1 MKNSTLLLTIAS
13 AMLLQ
18 AAPAVAQN
26 NVPIR
31 KIKAVKPATEL
42 TLLDRVESDTH
53 RKIYQY
59 NEYGYITSVMEYR
72 KEVGQW
78 VLNTDNSYRQEYVF
92 NAAGQCTARTCFNV
106 DKAGNKTTEKNKANM
121 EVIGDKT
128 WERYYK
134 EYSDGTTHIS
144 EAYAYDQ
151 WGNRVEEIIYGY
163 DSYSK
168 KETIRTYNKREYS
181 GPVDKYTDNANYE
194 SLKNGRLLYY
204 LRARGY
210 DDYHFTMNTN
220 ELYVEEFRKIV
231 WQTENDKL
239 YKREYTCPNYLQ
251 ITVGS
256 IEREMWKSSES
267 EFTLNADGTRPI
279 KETVRGYDETGEVK
293 YDYTSHTYT
302 WDDRGRLLASFEYN
316 ESPSEVSYK
325 GEYTYADDYAKTLS
339 LREAIA
345 ELSCGNQIYPED
357 EFLQFGRI
365 ATSSYYYAED
375 GDKGESTYE
384 WNADGQLIGGTWKE
398 TSITSGPDNNDTS
411 TETDYGEIRVGYNAD
426 GHMAWKIDHS
436 ITENEFIKIEY
447 LYNKEGV
454 WTGEAEYDGDSWDG
468 PWTKEG
474 ERGNARA
481 RKRLAT
487 RAATTPK
494 FIDDL
499 TDGSHSIEK
508 HDGVWNTYGNYNV
521 TDGIVTGGGYQQ
533 TLVSN
538 ASVPANPAY
547 NYTDP
552 LMPLE
557 REEDEE
563 VFTNEAEA
571 VWSYTWNPQKGDW
584 ESEWSPTEAKR
595 VYNKDGNIVADIYDG
610 NQTIV
615 STITYRLDD
624 DGRLIEEIYSKG
636 GNITYEYLPGTDYLL
651 ESVETAADNSRNV
664 CHYYYSKHNYVDPT
678 GIESI
683 KRNDV
688 STPVW
693 YDLQGRRITTPTS
706 KGIYIVN
713 GKKVMV
719 R

>member
-1 MKNSTLLLTIAS
+1 MRNSTLLLAIAS
-13 AMLLQ
+13 AMFMQ
-18 AAPAVAQN
+18 AAPAAAQN

-31 KIKAVKPATEL
+31 KIKAVKPTTEL

-59 NEYGYITSVMEYR
+59 NEYGYITSVMEYN
-72 KEVGQW
+72 KEAGQW
-78 VLNTDNSYRQEYVF
+78 VLDTDNSYRQEYVF
-92 NAAGQCTARTCFNV
+92 NAAGQCTARTSFNV
-106 DKAGNKTTEKNKANM
+106 DKAGNKTTEKNKAKV
-121 EVIGDKT
+121 EVIGDTT

-134 EYSDGTTHIS
+134 EYPDSTTHIS

-151 WGNRVEEIIYGY
+151 WGNRVEEILYGY
-163 DSYSK
+163 DSYNR
-168 KETIRTYNKREYS
+168 KEFIRRYKKREYS
-181 GPVDKYTDNANYE
+181 GPVDIYADNANYTSIE
-194 SLKNGRLLYY
+194 RGRLLYD
-204 LRARGY
+204 LTAKGQ
-210 DDYHFTMNTN
+210 DDYHYTMNTN
-220 ELYVEEFRKIV
+220 ELYVDEFRKIV

-256 IEREMWKSSES
+256 IERGMWKSSES
-267 EFTLNADGTRPI
+267 EFALNADGTRPVR
-279 KETVRGYDETGEVK
+279 ETMRYYDQTGEVTG
-293 YDYTSHTYT
+293 DNIFHSYT
-302 WDDRGRLLASFEYN
+302 WDNLGRLLSDIRYN
-316 ESPSEVSYK
+316 GSTSEISYK
-325 GEYTYADDYAKTLS
+325 DEYTYADDYAKKLS
-339 LREAIA
+339 LREAIEA
-345 ELSCGNQIYPED
+345 LDGGGQIYPED
-357 EFLQFGRI
+357 EFMQFGHP
-365 ATSSYYYAED
+365 ATSSYYYPDD

-384 WNADGQLIGGTWKE
+384 WNANGQLIGGKWTETYKE
-398 TSITSGPDNNDTS
+398 YDSNNDNPT
-411 TETDYGEIRVGYNAD
+411 TVTDYGEIRVGYNAD
-426 GHMAWKIDHS
+426 GHLAWKIDHS
-436 ITENEFIKIEY
+436 ISENEFIKIEY
-447 LYNKEGV
+447 LYNKKGV
-454 WTGEAEYDGDSWDG
+454 WTSEAEYDGDSWDG
-468 PWTKEG
+468 PWTKEDWSK
-474 ERGNARA
+474 ARA

-487 RAATTPK
+487 RAATAPK
-494 FIDDL
+494 FIDNM
-499 TDGSHSIEK
+499 TDGYHYIENN
-508 HDGVWNTYGNYNV
+508 DGVWNTNGNYNV
-521 TDGIVTGGGYQQ
+521 TDGVVTGGGYQQ
-533 TLVSN
+533 TLASN
-538 ASVPANPAY
+538 ASVPANPQY

-557 REEDEE
+557 REDEE
-563 VFTNEAEA
+563 EAYPVTSEA
-571 VWSYTWNPQKGDW
+571 IWYYDWNTDKGDW
-584 ESEWSPTEAKR
+584 ELLGYPTEAQR
-595 VYNKDGNIVADIYDG
+595 VYNKDGNIVADTYNG

-683 KRNDV
+683 KRNDA

>member
-1 MKNSTLLLTIAS
+1 MRNSTLLLAIAS

-18 AAPAVAQN
+18 AAPAAAQN

-31 KIKAVKPATEL
+31 KIKAVKPTTEL

-53 RKIYQY
+53 KKIYQY

-72 KEVGQW
+72 KEAEQW

-92 NAAGQCTARTCFNV
+92 NAAGQCTARTSFNV
-106 DKAGNKTTEKNKANM
+106 DKAGNKTTEKNKAKV
-121 EVIGDKT
+121 EVIGDTT

-134 EYSDGTTHIS
+134 EYEDSTTHIS
-144 EAYAYDQ
+144 EAFAYDQ
-151 WGNRVEEIIYGY
+151 WGNRVEEILYGY
-163 DSYSK
+163 DSYNRM
-168 KETIRTYNKREYS
+168 EFIRSYKKREYS
-181 GPVDKYTDNANYE
+181 GPVDRYADNANYTSIE
-194 SLKNGRLLYY
+194 RGRLLYD
-204 LRARGY
+204 LTAKGQ
-210 DDYHFTMNTN
+210 DDYHYTMNTN
-220 ELYVEEFRKIV
+220 DLYVDEFRKIV
-231 WQTENDKL
+231 WQTENNKL

-256 IEREMWKSSES
+256 IEREMWKTSER
-267 EFTLNADGTRPI
+267 EFILNADGTRPVR
-279 KETVRGYDETGEVK
+279 ETLRSYDQTGEVTG
-293 YDYTSHTYT
+293 DNISHSYT
-302 WDDRGRLLASFEYN
+302 WDNLGRLLSVFEYN
-316 ESPSEVSYK
+316 RSSTEISYK
-325 GEYTYADDYAKTLS
+325 NEYTYADDYAKKLS
-339 LREAIA
+339 LREAIEA
-345 ELSCGNQIYPED
+345 LDGGGQIYPED
-357 EFLQFGRI
+357 ELMQFGHI
-365 ATSSYYYAED
+365 ATDSYNYVAD
-375 GDKGESTYE
+375 GDKGGSTYE
-384 WNADGQLIGGTWKE
+384 WNANGQLIGGTWTE
-398 TSITSGPDNNDTS
+398 TFTQSGPDNDNPT
-411 TETDYGEIRVGYNAD
+411 TVTDYGEIRVGYNAD
-426 GHMAWKIDHS
+426 GHMAWEIDHS
-436 ITENEFIKIEY
+436 ITESDFVKIEY

-454 WTGEAEYDGDSWDG
+454 WTGFEEYDGDSWDG
-468 PWTKEG
+468 PWTKEN
-474 ERGNARA
+474 EWGNARA

-521 TDGIVTGGGYQQ
+521 TDGVVTGGGYQQ
-533 TLVSN
+533 TLVST

-557 REEDEE
+557 REDNEDAEVASEE
-563 VFTNEAEA
+563 M
-571 VWSYTWNPQKGDW
+571 WYYYWNTDKGDW
-584 ESEWSPTEAKR
+584 ELDWGPTDAQR
-595 VYNKDGNIVADIYDG
+595 VYENDGNIVADIYDR
-610 NQTIV
+610 NQIIV

-624 DGRLIEEIYSKG
+624 NDRLIEEINSKG

-651 ESVETAADNSRNV
+651 ESVETAADGYRNV

-683 KRNDV
+683 QRNDA

-706 KGIYIVN
+706 EGIYIVN
-713 GKKVMV
+713 GKKVVV

>member
-1 MKNSTLLLTIAS
+1 MRNSTLLLAIAS

-31 KIKAVKPATEL
+31 KIKAVKPTTEL

-53 RKIYQY
+53 KKIYQY
-59 NEYGYITSVMEYR
+59 NEYGYITSVMEYN
-72 KEVGQW
+72 KEAEQW

-106 DKAGNKTTEKNKANM
+106 DKAGNKTTEKNKAKV
-121 EVIGDKT
+121 EVIGDTT

-134 EYSDGTTHIS
+134 EYPDSTTHIS
-144 EAYAYDQ
+144 EAYAYDK

-168 KETIRTYNKREYS
+168 METIRTYNKREYS
-181 GPVDKYTDNANYE
+181 GPVDIYADNTNYE

-204 LRARGY
+204 LRAKGY

-220 ELYVEEFRKIV
+220 ELYVEEFHKTV

-239 YKREYTCPNYLQ
+239 YRREYVCRGSMELQ
-251 ITVGS
+251 VGS
-256 IEREMWKSSES
+256 IEKNMWKSSES

-279 KETVRGYDETGEVK
+279 KETVRSYDETGEVMR
-293 YDYTSHTYT
+293 DYTYHTYT
-302 WDDRGRLLASFEYN
+302 WDDRGRLLANIRYKGTS
-316 ESPSEVSYK
+316 SEISYK
-325 GEYTYADDYAKTLS
+325 DEYTYADDYAKKLS
-339 LREAIA
+339 LREAIEA
-345 ELSCGNQIYPED
+345 LDGEIQIYPED
-357 EFLQFGRI
+357 EVLQFGRI

-384 WNADGQLIGGTWKE
+384 WNANGQLIGGTWTE
-398 TSITSGPDNNDTS
+398 TCTQSGPDNDNPT
-411 TETDYGEIRVGYNAD
+411 TVTDRGEIRVGYNAD

-436 ITENEFIKIEY
+436 ITESEFIKIEY

-454 WTGEAEYDGDSWDG
+454 WTGFEEYDGDSWDG
-468 PWTKEG
+468 PWTKEN
-474 ERGNARA
+474 EWGNARA

-521 TDGIVTGGGYQQ
+521 TDGVVTGGGYQQ
-533 TLVSN
+533 TLVST

-557 REEDEE
+557 SEDNEDAEVASEEM
-563 VFTNEAEA
+563 
-571 VWSYTWNPQKGDW
+571 WYYYWNTDKGDW
-584 ESEWSPTEAKR
+584 ELDWGPTDAQR
-595 VYNKDGNIVADIYDG
+595 VYENDGNIVADIYDR

-624 DGRLIEEIYSKG
+624 DGRLIEETYSKG

-651 ESVETAADNSRNV
+651 ESVETAADGNRNV

-683 KRNDV
+683 KRNDA

-713 GKKVMV
+713 GKKVVV

>member
-1 MKNSTLLLTIAS
+1 MRNSTLLLAIAS
-13 AMLLQ
+13 AMFMQ
-18 AAPAVAQN
+18 AAPAAAQN

-31 KIKAVKPATEL
+31 KIKAVKPTTEL

-59 NEYGYITSVMEYR
+59 NEYGYITSVMEYN
-72 KEVGQW
+72 KEAGQW
-78 VLNTDNSYRQEYVF
+78 VLDTDNSYRQEYVF
-92 NAAGQCTARTCFNV
+92 NAAGQCTARTSFNV
-106 DKAGNKTTEKNKANM
+106 DKAGNKTTEKNKAKV
-121 EVIGDKT
+121 EVIGDTT

-134 EYSDGTTHIS
+134 EYPDSTTHIS

-151 WGNRVEEIIYGY
+151 WGNRVEEILYGY
-163 DSYSK
+163 DSYNR
-168 KETIRTYNKREYS
+168 KEFIRRYKKREYS
-181 GPVDKYTDNANYE
+181 GPVDIYADNANYGSIE
-194 SLKNGRLLYY
+194 RGRLLYD
-204 LRARGY
+204 LTAKGQ
-210 DDYHFTMNTN
+210 DDYHYTMNTN
-220 ELYVEEFRKIV
+220 ELYVDEFRKIV

-267 EFTLNADGTRPI
+267 EFALNADGTRPVR
-279 KETVRGYDETGEVK
+279 ETMRSYDQTGEVTG
-293 YDYTSHTYT
+293 DNISHSYT
-302 WDDRGRLLASFEYN
+302 WDNLGRLLSNIRYN
-316 ESPSEVSYK
+316 GSTSEISYK
-325 GEYTYADDYAKTLS
+325 DEYTYADDYAKKLS
-339 LREAIA
+339 LREAIEA
-345 ELSCGNQIYPED
+345 LDGGGQIYPED
-357 EFLQFGRI
+357 EFMQFGHP
-365 ATSSYYYAED
+365 ATSSYYYPDD

-384 WNADGQLIGGTWKE
+384 WNANGQLIGGKWTETYKE
-398 TSITSGPDNNDTS
+398 YDSNNDNPT
-411 TETDYGEIRVGYNAD
+411 TVTDYGEIRVGYNAD
-426 GHMAWKIDHS
+426 GHLAWKIDHS
-436 ITENEFIKIEY
+436 ISENEFIKIEY
-447 LYNKEGV
+447 LYNKKGV
-454 WTGEAEYDGDSWDG
+454 WTSEAEYDGDSWDG
-468 PWTKEG
+468 PWTKEDWSK
-474 ERGNARA
+474 ARA

-487 RAATTPK
+487 RAATAPK
-494 FIDDL
+494 FIDDM

-533 TLVSN
+533 TLASN
-538 ASVPANPAY
+538 ASVPANPQY

-557 REEDEE
+557 REDEE
-563 VFTNEAEA
+563 DAEY
-571 VWSYTWNPQKGDW
+571 VTSETIWYYDWNTDKGDW
-584 ESEWSPTEAKR
+584 ELLGYPTEAQR
-595 VYNKDGNIVADIYDG
+595 VYNKDGNIVADTYNG

-683 KRNDV
+683 KRNDA

>member
-1 MKNSTLLLTIAS
+1 MRNSTLLLAIAS
-13 AMLLQ
+13 AMFMQ
-18 AAPAVAQN
+18 AAPAAAQN

-31 KIKAVKPATEL
+31 KIKAVKPTTEL

-59 NEYGYITSVMEYR
+59 NEYGYITSVMEYN
-72 KEVGQW
+72 KEAGQW
-78 VLNTDNSYRQEYVF
+78 VLDTDNSYRQEYVF
-92 NAAGQCTARTCFNV
+92 NAAGQCTARTSFNV
-106 DKAGNKTTEKNKANM
+106 DKAGNKTTEKNKAKV
-121 EVIGDKT
+121 EVIGDTT

-134 EYSDGTTHIS
+134 EYPDSTTHIS

-151 WGNRVEEIIYGY
+151 WGNRVEEILYGY
-163 DSYSK
+163 DSYNR
-168 KETIRTYNKREYS
+168 KEFIRRYKKREYS
-181 GPVDKYTDNANYE
+181 GPVDIYADNANYTSIE
-194 SLKNGRLLYY
+194 RGRLLYD
-204 LRARGY
+204 LTAKGQ
-210 DDYHFTMNTN
+210 DDYHYTMNTN
-220 ELYVEEFRKIV
+220 ELYVDEFRKIV

-256 IEREMWKSSES
+256 IEKNMWKSSES
-267 EFTLNADGTRPI
+267 EFTLNADGTRPVR
-279 KETVRGYDETGEVK
+279 ETMRYYDQTGEVTG
-293 YDYTSHTYT
+293 DNISHSYT
-302 WDDRGRLLASFEYN
+302 WDNLGRLLSNIEYRG
-316 ESPSEVSYK
+316 SSSEISYK
-325 GEYTYADDYAKTLS
+325 NEYTYADDYAKKLS
-339 LREAIA
+339 LREAIDA
-345 ELSCGNQIYPED
+345 LDGGIQIYPED
-357 EFLQFGRI
+357 EFMQFGHI
-365 ATSSYYYAED
+365 ATSSYNYVED

-384 WNADGQLIGGTWKE
+384 WNANGQLIGGTWTE
-398 TSITSGPDNNDTS
+398 TYKDYDSNNDNPT
-411 TETDYGEIRVGYNAD
+411 TVTDYGEIRVGYNAD

-436 ITENEFIKIEY
+436 ISENEFIKIEY
-447 LYNKEGV
+447 LYNKKGV
-454 WTGEAEYDGDSWDG
+454 WTSEAEYDGDSWDG
-468 PWTKEG
+468 PWTKEDWSK
-474 ERGNARA
+474 ARA

-487 RAATTPK
+487 RAATAPK
-494 FIDDL
+494 FIDDM

-533 TLVSN
+533 TLASN
-538 ASVPANPAY
+538 ASVPANPQY

-557 REEDEE
+557 REDEE
-563 VFTNEAEA
+563 DAEY
-571 VWSYTWNPQKGDW
+571 VTSETIWYYDWNTDKGDW
-584 ESEWSPTEAKR
+584 ELLGYPTEAQR
-595 VYNKDGNIVADIYDG
+595 VYNKDGNIVADTYNG

-683 KRNDV
+683 KRNDA

>member
-1 MKNSTLLLTIAS
+1 MRNSTLLLAIAS
-13 AMLLQ
+13 AMFMQ
-18 AAPAVAQN
+18 AAPAAAQN

-31 KIKAVKPATEL
+31 KIKAVKPTTEL

-59 NEYGYITSVMEYR
+59 NEYGYITSVMEYN
-72 KEVGQW
+72 KEAGQW
-78 VLNTDNSYRQEYVF
+78 VLDTDNSYRQEYVF
-92 NAAGQCTARTCFNV
+92 NAAGQCTARTSFNV
-106 DKAGNKTTEKNKANM
+106 DKAGNKTTEKNKAKV
-121 EVIGDKT
+121 EVIGDT
-128 WERYYK
+128 TCERYYK
-134 EYSDGTTHIS
+134 EYPDSTTHIS

-151 WGNRVEEIIYGY
+151 WGNRVEEILYGY
-163 DSYSK
+163 DSYNR
-168 KETIRTYNKREYS
+168 KEFIRRYKKREYS
-181 GPVDKYTDNANYE
+181 GPVDIYADNANYTSIE
-194 SLKNGRLLYY
+194 RGRLLYD
-204 LRARGY
+204 LTAKGQ
-210 DDYHFTMNTN
+210 DDYHYTMNTN
-220 ELYVEEFRKIV
+220 ELYVDEFRKIV

-256 IEREMWKSSES
+256 IERKMWKSSES
-267 EFTLNADGTRPI
+267 EFALNADGTRPVR
-279 KETVRGYDETGEVK
+279 ETMRSYDQTGEVTG
-293 YDYTSHTYT
+293 DNISHSYT
-302 WDDRGRLLASFEYN
+302 WDNLGRLLSDIRYN
-316 ESPSEVSYK
+316 GSTSEISYK
-325 GEYTYADDYAKTLS
+325 DEYTYADDYAKKLS
-339 LREAIA
+339 LREAIEA
-345 ELSCGNQIYPED
+345 LDGGGQIYPED
-357 EFLQFGRI
+357 EFMQFGHP
-365 ATSSYYYAED
+365 ATSSYYYPDD

-384 WNADGQLIGGTWKE
+384 WNANGQLIGGKWTETYKE
-398 TSITSGPDNNDTS
+398 YDSNNDNPT
-411 TETDYGEIRVGYNAD
+411 TVTDYGEIRVGYNAD
-426 GHMAWKIDHS
+426 GHLAWKIDHS
-436 ITENEFIKIEY
+436 ISENEFIKIEY
-447 LYNKEGV
+447 LYNKKGV
-454 WTGEAEYDGDSWDG
+454 WTSEAEYDGDSWDG
-468 PWTKEG
+468 PWTKEDWSK
-474 ERGNARA
+474 ARA

-487 RAATTPK
+487 RAATAPK
-494 FIDDL
+494 FIDDMR
-499 TDGSHSIEK
+499 DGYHYIENN
-508 HDGVWNTYGNYNV
+508 DGVWNTNGNYNV
-521 TDGIVTGGGYQQ
+521 TDGVVTGGGYQQ
-533 TLVSN
+533 TLASN
-538 ASVPANPAY
+538 ASVPANPRY

-557 REEDEE
+557 REDEE
-563 VFTNEAEA
+563 EAYPVTSEA
-571 VWSYTWNPQKGDW
+571 IWYYDWNTDKGDW
-584 ESEWSPTEAKR
+584 KLLGYPTEAQR
-595 VYNKDGNIVADIYDG
+595 VYNKDGNIVADTYNG

-683 KRNDV
+683 KRNDA

>member
-1 MKNSTLLLTIAS
+1 MRNSTLLLAIAS
-13 AMLLQ
+13 AMFMQ
-18 AAPAVAQN
+18 AAPAAAQN

-31 KIKAVKPATEL
+31 KIKAVKPTTEL

-59 NEYGYITSVMEYR
+59 NEYGYITSVMEYN
-72 KEVGQW
+72 KEAGQW
-78 VLNTDNSYRQEYVF
+78 VLDTDNSYRQEYVF
-92 NAAGQCTARTCFNV
+92 NAAGQCTARTSFNV
-106 DKAGNKTTEKNKANM
+106 DKAGNKTTEKNKAKV
-121 EVIGDKT
+121 EVIGDTT

-134 EYSDGTTHIS
+134 EYPDSTTHIS

-151 WGNRVEEIIYGY
+151 WGNRVEEILYGY
-163 DSYSK
+163 DSYNR
-168 KETIRTYNKREYS
+168 KEFIRRYKKREYS
-181 GPVDKYTDNANYE
+181 GPVDIYADNANYTSIE
-194 SLKNGRLLYY
+194 RGRLLYD
-204 LRARGY
+204 LTAKGQ
-210 DDYHFTMNTN
+210 DDYHYTMNTN
-220 ELYVEEFRKIV
+220 ELYVDEFRKIV

-256 IEREMWKSSES
+256 IEKNMWKSSES
-267 EFTLNADGTRPI
+267 EFTLNADGTRPVR
-279 KETVRGYDETGEVK
+279 ETMRYYDQTGEVTG
-293 YDYTSHTYT
+293 DNISHSYT
-302 WDDRGRLLASFEYN
+302 WDNLGRLLSNIEYRG
-316 ESPSEVSYK
+316 SSSEISYK
-325 GEYTYADDYAKTLS
+325 NEYTYADDYAKKLS
-339 LREAIA
+339 LREAIDA
-345 ELSCGNQIYPED
+345 LDGGIQIYPED
-357 EFLQFGRI
+357 EFMQFGHI
-365 ATSSYYYAED
+365 ATSSYNYVED

-384 WNADGQLIGGTWKE
+384 WNANGQLIGGTWTE
-398 TSITSGPDNNDTS
+398 TYKDYDSNNDNPT
-411 TETDYGEIRVGYNAD
+411 TVTDYGEIRVGYNAD

-468 PWTKEG
+468 PWTKEDWSK
-474 ERGNARA
+474 ARA

-557 REEDEE
+557 REDEE
-563 VFTNEAEA
+563 AYPVTTEAM
-571 VWSYTWNPQKGDW
+571 WYYYWNTDKGDW
-584 ESEWSPTEAKR
+584 ELDWGPTEAKR
-595 VYNKDGNIVADIYDG
+595 VYNKDGNIVADTYND

-683 KRNDV
+683 KRNDA

>member
-1 MKNSTLLLTIAS
+1 MRNSTLLLAIAS
-13 AMLLQ
+13 AMFMQ
-18 AAPAVAQN
+18 AAPAAAQN

-31 KIKAVKPATEL
+31 KIKAVKPTTEL

-59 NEYGYITSVMEYR
+59 NEYGYITSVMEYN
-72 KEVGQW
+72 KEAGQW
-78 VLNTDNSYRQEYVF
+78 VLDTDNSYRQEYVF
-92 NAAGQCTARTCFNV
+92 NAAGQCTARTSFNV
-106 DKAGNKTTEKNKANM
+106 DKAGNKTTEKNKAKV
-121 EVIGDKT
+121 EVIGDTT

-134 EYSDGTTHIS
+134 EYPDSTTHIS

-151 WGNRVEEIIYGY
+151 WGNRVEEILYGY
-163 DSYSK
+163 DSYNR
-168 KETIRTYNKREYS
+168 KEFIRRYKKREYS
-181 GPVDKYTDNANYE
+181 GPVDIYADNANYTSIE
-194 SLKNGRLLYY
+194 RGRLLYD
-204 LRARGY
+204 LKARGF
-210 DDYHFTMNTN
+210 DDQITMNTN
-220 ELYVEEFRKIV
+220 ELFVEEFRKTV

-239 YKREYTCPNYLQ
+239 YRREYVCRGSMELQ
-251 ITVGS
+251 VGS
-256 IEREMWKSSES
+256 IEKKMWKSSES

-293 YDYTSHTYT
+293 YDYISHTYT

-384 WNADGQLIGGTWKE
+384 WDANGQLIGGTWTE
-398 TSITSGPDNNDTS
+398 TYKDYDSNNDNPT
-411 TETDYGEIRVGYNAD
+411 TVTDYGEIRVGYNAD

-468 PWTKEG
+468 PWTKEDWSK
-474 ERGNARA
+474 ARA

-557 REEDEE
+557 REDEE
-563 VFTNEAEA
+563 EAYPVTSEA
-571 VWSYTWNPQKGDW
+571 IWYYDWNTDKGDW
-584 ESEWSPTEAKR
+584 ELLEYPTEAQR
-595 VYNKDGNIVADIYDG
+595 VYNKDGNIVADTYNG

-683 KRNDV
+683 KRNDA

>member
-1 MKNSTLLLTIAS
+1 MRNSTLLLAIAS
-13 AMLLQ
+13 AMFMQ
-18 AAPAVAQN
+18 AAPAAAQN

-31 KIKAVKPATEL
+31 KIKAVKPTTEL

-59 NEYGYITSVMEYR
+59 NEYGYITSVMEYN
-72 KEVGQW
+72 KEAGQW
-78 VLNTDNSYRQEYVF
+78 VLDTDNSYRQEYVF
-92 NAAGQCTARTCFNV
+92 NAAGQCTARTSFNV
-106 DKAGNKTTEKNKANM
+106 DKAGNKTTEKNKAKV
-121 EVIGDKT
+121 EVIGDTT
-128 WERYYK
+128 WERYYR
-134 EYSDGTTHIS
+134 EYPDSTTHIS

-151 WGNRVEEIIYGY
+151 WGNRVEEILYGY
-163 DSYSK
+163 DSYNR
-168 KETIRTYNKREYS
+168 KEFIRRYKKREYS
-181 GPVDKYTDNANYE
+181 GPVDIYADNANYTSIE
-194 SLKNGRLLYY
+194 RGRLLYD
-204 LRARGY
+204 LTAKGQ
-210 DDYHFTMNTN
+210 DDYHYTMNTN
-220 ELYVEEFRKIV
+220 ELYVDEFRKIV

-267 EFTLNADGTRPI
+267 EFALNADGTRPVR
-279 KETVRGYDETGEVK
+279 ETMRSYDQTGEVTG
-293 YDYTSHTYT
+293 DNISHSYT
-302 WDDRGRLLASFEYN
+302 WDNLGRLLSDIRYN
-316 ESPSEVSYK
+316 GSTSEISYK
-325 GEYTYADDYAKTLS
+325 DEYTYADDYAKKLS
-339 LREAIA
+339 LREAIEA
-345 ELSCGNQIYPED
+345 LDGGGQIYPED
-357 EFLQFGRI
+357 EFMQFGHP
-365 ATSSYYYAED
+365 ATSSYYYPDD

-384 WNADGQLIGGTWKE
+384 WNANGQLIGGKWTETYKE
-398 TSITSGPDNNDTS
+398 YDSNNDNPT
-411 TETDYGEIRVGYNAD
+411 TVTDYGEIRVGYNAD
-426 GHMAWKIDHS
+426 GHLAWKIDHS
-436 ITENEFIKIEY
+436 ISENEFIKIEY
-447 LYNKEGV
+447 LYNKKGV
-454 WTGEAEYDGDSWDG
+454 WTSEAEYDGDSWDG
-468 PWTKEG
+468 PWTKEDWSK
-474 ERGNARA
+474 ARA

-557 REEDEE
+557 REDEE
-563 VFTNEAEA
+563 AYPVTTEAM
-571 VWSYTWNPQKGDW
+571 WYYYWNTDKGDW
-584 ESEWSPTEAKR
+584 ELDWGPTEAKR
-595 VYNKDGNIVADIYDG
+595 VYNKDGNIVADTYNG

-683 KRNDV
+683 KRNDA

>member
-59 NEYGYITSVMEYR
+59 NEYGYITSVMEYN
-72 KEVGQW
+72 KEAEQW
-78 VLNTDNSYRQEYVF
+78 VLDTDNSYRQEYVF
-92 NAAGQCTARTCFNV
+92 NAAGQCTARTSFNV
-106 DKAGNKTTEKNKANM
+106 DKAGNKTTEKNKAEV
-121 EVIGDKT
+121 EVIGNTT
-128 WERYYK
+128 WVRYYK
-134 EYSDGTTHIS
+134 EYPDSTTHIS
-144 EAYAYDQ
+144 EAFAYDQ

-168 KETIRTYNKREYS
+168 METIRTYNKREYS
-181 GPVDKYTDNANYE
+181 GPVDKYTDNSNYE
-194 SLKNGRLLYY
+194 SFKNGRLLYY
-204 LRARGY
+204 LKARGF
-210 DDYHFTMNTN
+210 DDQITMNTN
-220 ELYVEEFRKIV
+220 ELFVEEFRKTV

-239 YKREYTCPNYLQ
+239 YRREYVCRGSMELQ
-251 ITVGS
+251 VGS
-256 IEREMWKSSES
+256 IEKKMWKSSES

-398 TSITSGPDNNDTS
+398 TYKDYDSNNDNPT
-411 TETDYGEIRVGYNAD
+411 TMTDYGEIRVGYNAD

-454 WTGEAEYDGDSWDG
+454 WTGESEYSGDSWDG
-468 PWTKEG
+468 PWTKEDWSK
-474 ERGNARA
+474 ARA

-557 REEDEE
+557 REDEE
-563 VFTNEAEA
+563 AYPVTTEAM
-571 VWSYTWNPQKGDW
+571 WYYYWNTDKGDW
-584 ESEWSPTEAKR
+584 ELDWGPTETKR
-595 VYNKDGNIVADIYDG
+595 VYNKDGNIVADIYNG

-683 KRNDV
+683 KRNDA

-713 GKKVMV
+713 GKKVVV

>member
-31 KIKAVKPATEL
+31 KIKAVRPTTEL

-59 NEYGYITSVMEYR
+59 NEYGYITSVMEYN
-72 KEVGQW
+72 KDAEQW
-78 VLNTDNSYRQEYVF
+78 VLDTDNSYRQEYVF
-92 NAAGQCTARTCFNV
+92 NAAGQCTARTSFNV
-106 DKAGNKTTEKNKANM
+106 DKAGNKTTEKNKANV
-121 EVIGDKT
+121 EVIGDTT

-134 EYSDGTTHIS
+134 EYPDSTTHIS
-144 EAYAYDQ
+144 EAFAYDK

-168 KETIRTYNKREYS
+168 METIRTYNKREYS
-181 GPVDKYTDNANYE
+181 GPVDKYTDNSNYE
-194 SLKNGRLLYY
+194 SFKNGRLLYY
-204 LRARGY
+204 LKARGF
-210 DDYHFTMNTN
+210 DDQITMNTN
-220 ELYVEEFRKIV
+220 ELFVEEFRKIV

-239 YKREYTCPNYLQ
+239 YRREYGLDRGMDIQ
-251 ITVGS
+251 VGS
-256 IEREMWKSSES
+256 IEKNMWKSSES
-267 EFTLNADGTRPI
+267 EFTLNADGTRPV
-279 KETVRGYDETGEVK
+279 KETVRSYDETGEVRGEN
-293 YDYTSHTYT
+293 TSHTYK
-302 WDDRGRLLASFEYN
+302 WDNLGRLLSNIEYRG
-316 ESPSEVSYK
+316 SSSEISYK
-325 GEYTYADDYAKTLS
+325 NEYTYADDYAKKLS
-339 LREAIA
+339 LREAIEA
-345 ELSCGNQIYPED
+345 LDGGIQIYPED
-357 EFLQFGRI
+357 EFMQFGRI

-384 WNADGQLIGGTWKE
+384 WNADGQLTGGKWSE
-398 TSITSGPDNNDTS
+398 TCITSEPDTDNPT
-411 TETDYGEIRVGYNAD
+411 TRTDYGEIRVGYNAD

-447 LYNKEGV
+447 LYDKEGI
-454 WTGEAEYDGDSWDG
+454 WTGESEYSGDSWDG

-499 TDGSHSIEK
+499 TDGSHSIRNS
-508 HDGVWNTYGNYNV
+508 DGVWNTNGNYNV
-521 TDGIVTGGGYQQ
+521 TDGVVTGGGYQQ
-533 TLVSN
+533 TLASN
-538 ASVPANPAY
+538 ASVPANPQY

-557 REEDEE
+557 REDEE
-563 VFTNEAEA
+563 EAYPVTSEA
-571 VWSYTWNPQKGDW
+571 IWYYDWNTDKGDW
-584 ESEWSPTEAKR
+584 ELAWGPTEAKR
-595 VYNKDGNIVADIYDG
+595 VYNKDGNIVADTYNG

-651 ESVETAADNSRNV
+651 ESVETAADGYRNV

-683 KRNDV
+683 KRNDA

-713 GKKVMV
+713 GKKVVV

>member
-1 MKNSTLLLTIAS
+1 MRNSTLLLAIAS
-13 AMLLQ
+13 AMFMQ
-18 AAPAVAQN
+18 AAPAAAQN

-31 KIKAVKPATEL
+31 KIKAVKPTTEL

-59 NEYGYITSVMEYR
+59 NEYGYITSVMEYN
-72 KEVGQW
+72 KEAGQW
-78 VLNTDNSYRQEYVF
+78 VLDTDNSYRQEYVF
-92 NAAGQCTARTCFNV
+92 NAAGQCTARTSFNV
-106 DKAGNKTTEKNKANM
+106 DKAGNKTTEKNKAKV
-121 EVIGDKT
+121 EVIGDTT

-134 EYSDGTTHIS
+134 EYPDSTTHIS

-151 WGNRVEEIIYGY
+151 WGNRVEEILYGY
-163 DSYSK
+163 DSYNR
-168 KETIRTYNKREYS
+168 KEFIRRYKKREYS
-181 GPVDKYTDNANYE
+181 GPVDIYADNANYTSIE
-194 SLKNGRLLYY
+194 RGRLLYD
-204 LRARGY
+204 LTAKGQ
-210 DDYHFTMNTN
+210 DDYHYTMNTN
-220 ELYVEEFRKIV
+220 ELYVDEFRKIV

-267 EFTLNADGTRPI
+267 EFALNADGTRPVR
-279 KETVRGYDETGEVK
+279 ETMRSYDQTGEVTG
-293 YDYTSHTYT
+293 DNISHSYT
-302 WDDRGRLLASFEYN
+302 WDNLGRLLSDIRYN
-316 ESPSEVSYK
+316 GSTSEISYK
-325 GEYTYADDYAKTLS
+325 DEYTYADDYAKKLS
-339 LREAIA
+339 LREAIEA
-345 ELSCGNQIYPED
+345 LDGGGQIYPED
-357 EFLQFGRI
+357 EFMQFGHP
-365 ATSSYYYAED
+365 ATSSYYYPDD

-384 WNADGQLIGGTWKE
+384 WNANGQLIGGKWTETYKE
-398 TSITSGPDNNDTS
+398 YDSNNDNPT
-411 TETDYGEIRVGYNAD
+411 TVTDYGEIRVGYNAD
-426 GHMAWKIDHS
+426 GHLAWKIDHS
-436 ITENEFIKIEY
+436 ISENEFIKIEY
-447 LYNKEGV
+447 LYNKKGV
-454 WTGEAEYDGDSWDG
+454 WTSEAEYDGDSWDG
-468 PWTKEG
+468 PWTKEDWSK
-474 ERGNARA
+474 ARA

-487 RAATTPK
+487 RAATAPK
-494 FIDDL
+494 FIDDM
-499 TDGSHSIEK
+499 TDGYHYIENN
-508 HDGVWNTYGNYNV
+508 DGVWNTNGNYVVSAGVV
-521 TDGIVTGGGYQQ
+521 THGYYQQ
-533 TLVSN
+533 TLASN
-538 ASVPANPAY
+538 ASVPANPQY

-557 REEDEE
+557 REDEE
-563 VFTNEAEA
+563 EAYPVTSEA
-571 VWSYTWNPQKGDW
+571 IWYYDWNTDKGDW
-584 ESEWSPTEAKR
+584 ELLGYPTEAQR
-595 VYNKDGNIVADIYDG
+595 VYNKDGNIVADTYNG

-683 KRNDV
+683 KRNDA

>member
-31 KIKAVKPATEL
+31 KIKAVRPTTEL

-59 NEYGYITSVMEYR
+59 NEYGYITSVMEYN
-72 KEVGQW
+72 KEAEQW
-78 VLNTDNSYRQEYVF
+78 VLDTDNSYRQEYVF
-92 NAAGQCTARTCFNV
+92 NAAGQCTARTSFNV
-106 DKAGNKTTEKNKANM
+106 DKAGNKTTEKNKANV
-121 EVIGDKT
+121 EVIGDTT

-134 EYSDGTTHIS
+134 EYPDSTTHIS
-144 EAYAYDQ
+144 EAFAYDK
-151 WGNRVEEIIYGY
+151 WGNCVEEILYGY
-163 DSYSK
+163 DGYNRMEFIRSYK
-168 KETIRTYNKREYS
+168 KREYS
-181 GPVDKYTDNANYE
+181 GPVDKYTDNSNYE
-194 SLKNGRLLYY
+194 SFKNGRLLYN
-204 LRARGY
+204 LTARREN
-210 DDYHFTMNTN
+210 DQITMNTN

-239 YKREYTCPNYLQ
+239 YRREYGCYRSMENQ
-251 ITVGS
+251 VGS
-256 IEREMWKSSES
+256 IEKNMWKSSES
-267 EFTLNADGTRPI
+267 EFTLNTDGTRPV
-279 KETVRGYDETGEVK
+279 KETVRSYDETGEVMGENT
-293 YDYTSHTYT
+293 YHTYT
-302 WDDRGRLLASFEYN
+302 WDNLGRLLAYFEYRR
-316 ESPSEVSYK
+316 SSSEISYK
-325 GEYTYADDYAKTLS
+325 NEYTYADDYAKKLS
-339 LREAIA
+339 LREAIEA
-345 ELSCGNQIYPED
+345 LEYSGQIYPED
-357 EFLQFGRI
+357 EFMQFGRI
-365 ATSSYYYAED
+365 ATSSFWYSDED
-375 GDKGESTYE
+375 NYGESKYE
-384 WNADGQLIGGTWKE
+384 WNTNGQLIGGTWTE
-398 TSITSGPDNNDTS
+398 TYGMSGPDGNNPT
-411 TETDYGEIRVGYNAD
+411 TQTDRGEIRVGYNAD
-426 GHMAWKIDHS
+426 GHLVWKIDHS
-436 ITENEFIKIEY
+436 ITENDFTKIEY

-454 WTGEAEYDGDSWDG
+454 WTGEAEYSGDSWDG
-468 PWTKEG
+468 PWTKEDWSK
-474 ERGNARA
+474 ARA

-499 TDGSHSIEK
+499 TDGSHSIRNS
-508 HDGVWNTYGNYNV
+508 DGVWNTYGNYNV

-538 ASVPANPAY
+538 ASVPANPQY

-557 REEDEE
+557 REDEE
-563 VFTNEAEA
+563 EAYPVTSEA
-571 VWSYTWNPQKGDW
+571 IWYYYWNTDKGDW
-584 ESEWSPTEAKR
+584 ELDWGPTEAQR
-595 VYNKDGNIVADIYDG
+595 VYNKDGNIVADTYNG

-651 ESVETAADNSRNV
+651 ESVETAADGYRNV

-683 KRNDV
+683 KRNDA

-713 GKKVMV
+713 GKKVVV

>member
-1 MKNSTLLLTIAS
+1 MRNSTLLLAIAS
-13 AMLLQ
+13 AMFMQ
-18 AAPAVAQN
+18 AAPAAAQN

-31 KIKAVKPATEL
+31 KIKAVKPTTEL

-59 NEYGYITSVMEYR
+59 NEYGYITSVMEYN
-72 KEVGQW
+72 KEAGQW
-78 VLNTDNSYRQEYVF
+78 VLDTDNSYRQEYVF
-92 NAAGQCTARTCFNV
+92 NAAGQCTARTSFNV
-106 DKAGNKTTEKNKANM
+106 DKAGNKTTEKNKAKV
-121 EVIGDKT
+121 EVIGDTT

-134 EYSDGTTHIS
+134 EYPDSTTHIS

-151 WGNRVEEIIYGY
+151 WGNRVEEILYGY
-163 DSYSK
+163 DSYNRM
-168 KETIRTYNKREYS
+168 EFIRRYKKREYS
-181 GPVDKYTDNANYE
+181 GPVDKYTDNSNYE
-194 SLKNGRLLYY
+194 SFKNGRLLYY
-204 LRARGY
+204 LKARGF
-210 DDYHFTMNTN
+210 DDQITMNTN
-220 ELYVEEFRKIV
+220 ELFVEEFRKTV

-239 YKREYTCPNYLQ
+239 YRREYVCRGSMELQ
-251 ITVGS
+251 VGS
-256 IEREMWKSSES
+256 IEKKMWKSSES

-293 YDYTSHTYT
+293 YDYISHTYT

-339 LREAIA
+339 LREAIEA
-345 ELSCGNQIYPED
+345 LDGGGQIYPED
-357 EFLQFGRI
+357 EFMQFGHP
-365 ATSSYYYAED
+365 ATSSYYYPDD

-384 WNADGQLIGGTWKE
+384 WNANGQLIGGKWTETYKE
-398 TSITSGPDNNDTS
+398 YDSNNDNPT
-411 TETDYGEIRVGYNAD
+411 TVTDYGEIRVGYNAD

-468 PWTKEG
+468 PWTKEDWSK
-474 ERGNARA
+474 ARA

-487 RAATTPK
+487 RAATVPK

-557 REEDEE
+557 REDEE
-563 VFTNEAEA
+563 EAYPVTSEA
-571 VWSYTWNPQKGDW
+571 IWYYDWNTDKGDW
-584 ESEWSPTEAKR
+584 ELLGYPTEAQR
-595 VYNKDGNIVADIYDG
+595 VYNKDGNIVADTYNG

-683 KRNDV
+683 KRNDA